1 MIDELT
7 LGDIL
12 GIETKQK
19 PVKRGNAPKRWRKD
33 LADCVWMEDMG
44 REIKEEEQRE
54 YEAWVKKITGGE
66 PKKRTM
72 TMFTEQDNLFFYSE
86 PEKKKKR

>member
-12 GIETKQK
+12 GIETKHK
-19 PVKRGNAPKRWRKD
+19 PVKKGNAPKRWRKD
-33 LADCVWMEDMG
+33 LADCVWMEDLG
-44 REIKEEEQRE
+44 RDIKEEEQRE
-54 YEAWVKKITGGE
+54 YEKWVKKMTGGE
-66 PKKRTM
+66 NKKNVM

-86 PEKKKKR
+86 PEKKKRR